1 MTFWKSLLSLIVPWQ
16 NEFVAS
22 WLYIAFASYFWVEL
36 CLIMAKGKEY
46 EFNNEMD
53 YWLMFIA
60 TIAIATSLTIT
71 AVYLVFYSMG
81 EVYYKTL
88 ELFNYM
94 GYLFVTYALVFV
106 VMASELKA
114 TDDFFGVLFV
124 IGVTFMAVMVMTQYE
139 LGRKIGFWVT
149 VGVLSAVVFFELVL
163 NASKK

>member
-1 MTFWKSLLSLIVPWQ
+1 MFLI
-16 NEFVAS
+16 
-22 WLYIAFASYFWVEL
+22 IG
-36 CLIMAKGKEY
+36 KGKEY

-60 TIAIATSLTIT
+60 TVAIATSLTIT

-81 EVYYKTL
+81 DVYYKTL

-94 GYLFVTYALVFV
+94 GYIFVTYALVFV

-124 IGVTFMAVMVMTQYE
+124 VAVTFMAVMVMTQYE
-139 LGRKIGFWVT
+139 LGRKIGFWIT

>member
-1 MTFWKSLLSLIVPWQ
+1 
-16 NEFVAS
+16 
-22 WLYIAFASYFWVEL
+22 
-36 CLIMAKGKEY
+36 MAKGKEY

-81 EVYYKTL
+81 ETYYKTL

-124 IGVTFMAVMVMTQYE
+124 ISVTFMAVMVMTQYE

-149 VGVLSAVVFFELVL
+149 VAVLPTVLFFDLVL